1 VATIL
6 VHAGD
11 DLQAAINAA
20 AGGDILEL
28 DASATFTGNY
38 TLPIHS
44 GAAIV
49 IRSAGSLPSVG
60 VRVTPATAAAF
71 AKIQPDT
78 GGGPAFATIPAC
90 QNWTLLGLELLAT
103 PTGDNDILVLGDG
116 SSAQNTLADVPSN
129 LIVDRCYIHGD
140 ATYGQKRG
148 ISLQSGETTIKNCY
162 ISDIKFTGQDTQA
175 IAGWNGPGPWT
186 IDNNYLEAT
195 TENFL
200 VGGATIQIP
209 DLLPT
214 DITFTNN
221 TVTKQLAWRG
231 AGYNIKNLLEL
242 KTGVNVLID
251 GNTFTYNWG
260 GEGQSGYA
268 LVFTVRNE
276 EGDNN
281 WATIQ
286 NVTCTNNTI
295 AHSGSFINIL
305 GKDDRPVGSV
315 TMNNLLIRDNVA
327 YDIDGGTWN
336 GAGHVAQI
344 HSGNAITLDHNTVIN
359 SGGYASI
366 YFVDAPCSNF
376 TLTNNI
382 FNNKSAGIFSG
393 SDDPATN
400 GLVGT
405 AALDVFAAPYSMLKN
420 VLIAGSETGYPVGN
434 FFPATEA
441 DVEFTDAATN
451 DYELLVSSPYH
462 NAATDGDDIGCRFGA
477 APPVTLPGAPTTP
490 SPADGAIDVALD
502 TDMTWVTG
510 GNTDTYN
517 VAFGF
522 TVSPPTV
529 SLGQVGTSYTF
540 PSLLIA
546 GRTYYWR
553 ITANN
558 DDGSTAGPLWSFTT
572 LAAPPTPSPVYH
584 LRDVVRRRLR
594 RAPIVWAEKQGIQ
607 TRVRVDLFA
616 VDVQPGVGTAGSPN
630 PVVMVRAS
638 RDGGRT
644 WGSERQLSA
653 GRVGRYVQRLN
664 AWRWGSGRQW
674 VFEISCT
681 DPVLWNVVGAY
692 LDAEGGTS

>member
-1 VATIL
+1 MATIL

-49 IRSAGSLPSVG
+49 IRSAGSLPAVG
-60 VRVTPATAAAF
+60 VRVTPATAALF

-103 PTGDNDILVLGDG
+103 PTGDNDILTLGDG
-116 SSAQNTLADVPSN
+116 SSAQNTLASVPSN
-129 LIVDRCYIHGD
+129 LVVDRCYIHGD
-140 ATYGQKRG
+140 ASYGQKRG
-148 ISLQSGETTIKNCY
+148 ISLQSGTTTIKNCY
-162 ISDIKFTGQDTQA
+162 ISDIKKTGQDAQA

-186 IDNNYLEAT
+186 IDNCYLEAT

-251 GNTFTYNWG
+251 SNTFTYNWG

-286 NVTCTNNTI
+286 NVTCTNNTV
-295 AHSGSFINIL
+295 AHSGSLYNIL
-305 GKDDRPVGSV
+305 GKDDRGVASV
-315 TMNNLLIRDNVA
+315 TMNNLVIRDNVA
-327 YDIDGGTWN
+327 YDINGGTWN
-336 GAGHVAQI
+336 GAGHFAQI

-359 SGGYASI
+359 SGNVSI
-366 YFVDAPCSNF
+366 YFVDAPNTNF

-382 FNNKSAGIFSG
+382 FYDNGLGIFDTLG
-393 SDDPATN
+393 N
-400 GLVGT
+400 LGT
-405 AALDVFAAPYSMLKN
+405 AALNAFAAPYSMLKN
-420 VLIAGSETGYPVGN
+420 VLIGGAFAASYPADN

-441 DVEFTDAATN
+441 DVQFTDAAAN
-451 DYELLVSSPYH
+451 NYELLITSPYH
-462 NAATDGDDIGCRFGA
+462 DAATDGDDIGCRFGA
-477 APPVTLPGAPTTP
+477 APPVTLPGAPNTP
-490 SPADGAIDVALD
+490 SPADEAIDVAID

-510 GNTDTYN
+510 GNTDTYD

-522 TVSPPTV
+522 TISPPTV
-529 SLGQVGTSYTF
+529 SLAQSGTTYTF
-540 PSLLIA
+540 PSLLIE

-558 DDGSTAGPLWSFTT
+558 DSGSTSGPLWSFTT
-572 LAAPPTPSPVYH
+572 LAAEPTPSPVYH

-594 RAPIVWAEKQGIQ
+594 RAPIVWKEDKGIQ
-607 TRVRVDLFA
+607 TRVRVNLFA
-616 VDVQPGVGTAGSPN
+616 VDVQPGVGTAGSPD
-630 PVVMVRAS
+630 PMVMVRAS

-644 WGSERQLSA
+644 WGSERQLAA

-664 AWRWGSGRQW
+664 AWQWGSGRQW

-692 LDAEGGTS
+692 LDAEGGAS

>member
-1 VATIL
+1 MATIL

-49 IRSAGSLPSVG
+49 IRSAGSLPGVG

-103 PTGDNDILVLGDG
+103 PTGDNDILTLGDG
-116 SSAQNTLADVPSN
+116 SSAQNTLASVPSN
-129 LIVDRCYIHGD
+129 LVVDRCYIHGD
-140 ATYGQKRG
+140 ASYGMKRG
-148 ISLQSGETTIKNCY
+148 ISLQSGTTTIKNCY
-162 ISDIKFTGQDTQA
+162 ISDIKRTGQDAQA

-186 IDNNYLEAT
+186 IDNCYLEAT

-231 AGYNIKNLLEL
+231 AGFNIKNLLEL

-251 GNTFTYNWG
+251 SNTFTYNWG

-286 NVTCTNNTI
+286 NVTCTNNTV
-295 AHSGSFINIL
+295 AHSGSLYNIL
-305 GKDDRPVGSV
+305 GKDDRGVASV
-315 TMNNLLIRDNVA
+315 TMNNLVIRDNVA
-327 YDIDGGTWN
+327 YDINGGTWN
-336 GAGHVAQI
+336 GAGHFAQI

-359 SGGYASI
+359 SGNVSI
-366 YFVDAPCSNF
+366 YFVDAPNTNF

-382 FNNKSAGIFSG
+382 FY
-393 SDDPATN
+393 DN
-400 GLVGT
+400 GLAIFDTLGNLGT
-405 AALDVFAAPYSMLKN
+405 AALNAFASPYSMLKN
-420 VLIAGSETGYPVGN
+420 VLIGGAFESSYPINN

-441 DVEFTDAATN
+441 DVQFTDAAAN
-451 DYELLVSSPYH
+451 NYELLITSPYH
-462 NAATDGDDIGCRFGA
+462 NAATDGDDIGCRFGS
-477 APPVTLPGAPTTP
+477 APPVTLPGAPNTP
-490 SPADGAIDVALD
+490 SPANAAIDVAID

-510 GNTDTYN
+510 GNTDTYD

-522 TVSPPTV
+522 TISPPTV
-529 SLGQVGTSYTF
+529 SLAQPGTSYTF
-540 PSLLIA
+540 PSLLIE

-558 DDGSTAGPLWSFTT
+558 DSGSTAGPLWSFTT
-572 LAAPPTPSPVYH
+572 IAAPPTPSPVYH

-594 RAPIVWAEKQGIQ
+594 RAPIVWKEDKGIQ
-607 TRVRVDLFA
+607 TRVRVNLFA
-616 VDVQPGVGTAGSPN
+616 IDLQPGVGTRESPD

-638 RDGGRT
+638 KDGGRT
-644 WGSERQLSA
+644 WGDERQLAA
-653 GRVGRYVQRLN
+653 GKVGRYVKRLN

-681 DPVLWNVVGAY
+681 DPVLWNVIGAY
-692 LDAEGGTS
+692 LDAEGGLA

>member
-1 VATIL
+1 MATIL
-6 VHAGD
+6 VHAGA

-49 IRSAGSLPSVG
+49 IRSAGSLPGVG

-116 SSAQNTLADVPSN
+116 SSAQNTLASVPSN
-129 LIVDRCYIHGD
+129 LIVDRCYIHGN
-140 ATYGQKRG
+140 ATYGMKRG
-148 ISLQSGETTIKNCY
+148 ISLQSGTTTIKNCY
-162 ISDIKFTGQDTQA
+162 ISDIKRTGQDAQA

-186 IDNNYLEAT
+186 IDNCYLEAT
-195 TENFL
+195 SENFL

-221 TVTKQLAWRG
+221 TVTKLEAWRG
-231 AGYNIKNLLEL
+231 AGYTIKNLLEL

-251 GNTFTYNWG
+251 GNTFSNNWG

-295 AHSGSFINIL
+295 THSGSLFNIL
-305 GKDDRPVGSV
+305 GKDDRGVGSV
-315 TMNNLLIRDNVA
+315 EMNNLVIRDNVA
-327 YDIDGGTWN
+327 YDINGGTWN
-336 GAGHVAQI
+336 GAGHFAQI
-344 HSGNAITLDHNTVIN
+344 HSGNAITIDHNTVIN
-359 SGGYASI
+359 SGNVSI
-366 YFVDAPCSNF
+366 YFVDAPNTNF

-382 FNNKSAGIFSG
+382 FY
-393 SDDPATN
+393 DN
-400 GLVGT
+400 GLAIFDTLGNLGT
-405 AALDVFAAPYSMLKN
+405 AALNAFASPYSMLKN
-420 VLIAGSETGYPVGN
+420 VLILGAFEASYPADN

-441 DVEFTDAATN
+441 DVEFTDSAAN
-451 DYELLVSSPYH
+451 NYELLITSPYH
-462 NAATDGDDIGCRFGA
+462 DAATDGDDIGARFGA
-477 APPVTLPGAPTTP
+477 APPVTLPGAPNTP

-510 GNTDTYN
+510 GNTDTYD

-522 TVSPPTV
+522 TISPPTV
-529 SLGQVGTSYTF
+529 STGQVGTTYTF

-558 DDGSTAGPLWSFTT
+558 DSGSTSGPLWSFTT
-572 LAAPPTPSPVYH
+572 LAAEPTPSPVYH

-594 RAPIVWAEKQGIQ
+594 RAPIVWKEDKGIQ
-607 TRVRVDLFA
+607 TRVRVNLFA
-616 VDVQPGVGTAGSPN
+616 IDLQPGVGTRESPD

-638 RDGGRT
+638 KDGGRT
-644 WGSERQLSA
+644 WGDERQLAA
-653 GRVGRYVQRLN
+653 GKVGRYVKRLN
-664 AWRWGSGRQW
+664 AWQWGSGRQW

-681 DPVLWNVVGAY
+681 DPVLWNVIGAY
-692 LDAEGGTS
+692 LDAEGGIA

>member
-38 TLPIHS
+38 YLPIHS
-44 GAAIV
+44 GAAI
-49 IRSAGSLPSVG
+49 IIQSGGSLPSPG

-71 AKIQPDT
+71 AKIQPAS
-78 GGGPAFATIPAC
+78 GGGPAFATVAAC

-103 PTGDNDILVLGDG
+103 PTGDNDILTLGDG
-116 SSAQNTLADVPSN
+116 SSAQNTLASVPSN
-129 LIVDRCYIHGD
+129 LVVDRCYIHGD

-148 ISLQSGETTIKNCY
+148 ISLQSATTTIKNCY
-162 ISDIKFTGQDTQA
+162 ISDIKKTGQDAQA

-186 IDNNYLEAT
+186 IDNCYLEAT

-221 TVTKQLAWRG
+221 TVTKLEAWRG

-251 GNTFTYNWG
+251 TNDFSYNWG

-295 AHSGSFINIL
+295 THSGSLFNIL
-305 GKDDRPVGSV
+305 GKDDRSGIGSV
-315 TMNNLLIRDNVA
+315 TMNNLVIRDNVA
-327 YDIDGGTWN
+327 YDINGGTWT
-336 GAGHVAQI
+336 GAGHFAQI
-344 HSGNAITLDHNTVIN
+344 HSGNAITIDHNTVIN
-359 SGGYASI
+359 SGTVSI
-366 YFVDAPCSNF
+366 YFVDAPNTNF

-382 FNNKSAGIFSG
+382 FY
-393 SDDPATN
+393 DN
-400 GLVGT
+400 GLAIFDTLGNLGT
-405 AALDVFAAPYSMLKN
+405 AALTAFAIPYSMLKN
-420 VLIAGSETGYPVGN
+420 VLILGAFESSYPADN

-441 DVEFTDAATN
+441 DVEFTDSAAN
-451 DYELLVSSPYH
+451 DYELQVTSPYH
-462 NAATDGDDIGCRFGA
+462 NAATDGDDIGARFGS
-477 APPVTLPGAPTTP
+477 APPTTLPGAPTTP
-490 SPADGAIDVALD
+490 SPADGAIDVAID

-510 GNTDTYN
+510 GNTDTYD

-522 TVSPPTV
+522 TISPPTV
-529 SLGQVGTSYTF
+529 STGQAGTTYTF
-540 PSLLIA
+540 PSLLIN

-553 ITANN
+553 ITATN
-558 DDGSTAGPLWSFTT
+558 DSGSTSGPLWSFTT
-572 LAAPPTPSPVYH
+572 IAAPPTPSPVYH

-594 RAPIVWAEKQGIQ
+594 RAPIVWKEDKGIQ
-607 TRVRVDLFA
+607 TRVRVNLFA
-616 VDVQPGVGTAGSPN
+616 VDVQPGVGTSGSPD
-630 PVVMVRAS
+630 PMVMVRAS

-664 AWRWGSGRQW
+664 AWQWGSGRQW

-692 LDAEGGTS
+692 LDAEGGTA

>member
-1 VATIL
+1 MATIL

-49 IRSAGSLPSVG
+49 IRSAGSLPGVG

-116 SSAQNTLADVPSN
+116 SSAQNTLASVPSN
-129 LIVDRCYIHGD
+129 LVVDRCYIHGN
-140 ATYGQKRG
+140 ATYGMKRG
-148 ISLQSGETTIKNCY
+148 ISLQSGTTTIKNCY
-162 ISDIKFTGQDTQA
+162 ISDIKRTGQDAQA

-186 IDNNYLEAT
+186 IDNCYLEAT
-195 TENFL
+195 SENFL

-221 TVTKQLAWRG
+221 TVTKQDAWRG
-231 AGYNIKNLLEL
+231 AGYTIKNLLEL

-251 GNTFTYNWG
+251 SNTFSNNWG

-295 AHSGSFINIL
+295 THSGSLFNIL
-305 GKDDRPVGSV
+305 GKDDRGVGSV
-315 TMNNLLIRDNVA
+315 EMNNLVIRDNVA
-327 YDIDGGTWN
+327 YDINGGTWN
-336 GAGHVAQI
+336 GAGHFAQI
-344 HSGNAITLDHNTVIN
+344 HSGNAITIDHNTVIN
-359 SGGYASI
+359 SGNVSI
-366 YFVDAPCSNF
+366 YFVDAPNTNF

-382 FNNKSAGIFSG
+382 FY
-393 SDDPATN
+393 DN
-400 GLVGT
+400 GLAIFDTLGNLGT
-405 AALDVFAAPYSMLKN
+405 AALNAFASPYSMLKN
-420 VLIAGSETGYPVGN
+420 VLILGAFESSYPADN

-441 DVEFTDAATN
+441 EVEFTDSAAN
-451 DYELLVSSPYH
+451 DYELLITSPYH
-462 NAATDGDDIGCRFGA
+462 DAATDGDDIGARFGS
-477 APPVTLPGAPTTP
+477 APPTTLPGAPNTP
-490 SPADGAIDVALD
+490 SPADGAIDVAID

-510 GNTDTYN
+510 GNTDTYA

-522 TVSPPTV
+522 TISPPTV
-529 SLGQVGTSYTF
+529 STGQAGTTYTF
-540 PSLLIA
+540 PSLLIN

-558 DDGSTAGPLWSFTT
+558 DSGSTSGPLWSFTT
-572 LAAPPTPSPVYH
+572 IAAPPTPSPVYH

-594 RAPIVWAEKQGIQ
+594 RAPIVWSEQKGIQ
-607 TRVRVDLFA
+607 TRVRVNLFA
-616 VDVQPGVGTAGSPN
+616 VDVQPGVGTSGSPD
-630 PVVMVRAS
+630 PMVMVRAS

-664 AWRWGSGRQW
+664 AWQWGSGRQW

-692 LDAEGGTS
+692 LDAEGGVA

>member
-11 DLQAAINAA
+11 DLQAAIDAA
-20 AGGDILEL
+20 VAGDILVL

-38 TLPIHS
+38 TLPVHTGGEI
-44 GAAIV
+44 I
-49 IRSAGSLPSVG
+49 IKSAGSLPSPG
-60 VRVTPATAAAF
+60 VRVTPGTASAF

-90 QNWTLLGLELLAT
+90 HDWTLLGLELLAT

-116 SSAQNTLADVPSN
+116 SSAQNSLADVPYN
-129 LIVDRCYIHGD
+129 LVVDRCYIHGD
-140 ATYGQKRG
+140 ATYGMKRG
-148 ISLQSGETTIKNCY
+148 ISLQSAETTIKNCY
-162 ISDIKFTGQDTQA
+162 ISDIKKTGQDAQA

-186 IDNNYLEAT
+186 IDNCYLEAT

-221 TVTKQLAWRG
+221 TVTKLEAWRG

-251 GNTFTYNWG
+251 SNTFSYNWG

-295 AHSGSFINIL
+295 THSGSLFNIL
-305 GKDDRPVGSV
+305 GKDDRPVASIE
-315 TMNNLLIRDNVA
+315 MNNLVIRDNVA

-336 GAGHVAQI
+336 GAGHFAQI

-359 SGGYASI
+359 SGGVSI
-366 YFVDAPCSNF
+366 YFVDAPNTNF

-382 FNNKSAGIFSG
+382 FY
-393 SDDPATN
+393 DN
-400 GLVGT
+400 GLAIFDTLGNLGT
-405 AALDVFAAPYSMLKN
+405 AALDAFASPYSMLKN
-420 VLIAGSETGYPVGN
+420 VLILGAFESSYPADN

-441 DVEFTDAATN
+441 EVEFTDSAAN

-462 NAATDGDDIGCRFGA
+462 NAATDGDDIGARFGS

-502 TDMTWVTG
+502 TDMTWVSG

-522 TVSPPTV
+522 TISPPTV
-529 SLGQVGTSYTF
+529 SLAQVGTTYTF

-558 DDGSTAGPLWSFTT
+558 DIGSTSGPLWSFTT
-572 LAAPPTPSPVYH
+572 LAAEPTPSPVYH

-594 RAPIVWAEKQGIQ
+594 RAPIVWKEDKGIQ
-607 TRVRVDLFA
+607 TRVRVNLFA
-616 VDVQPGVGTAGSPN
+616 VDVQPGVGTAGSPD

-644 WGSERQLSA
+644 WGTERQLAA

-664 AWRWGSGRQW
+664 AWQWGSGRQW
-674 VFEISCT
+674 VFEIACT

-692 LDAEGGTS
+692 LDAEGGIS